1 MGKISQGILGG
12 VSGTVGNVVGGSW
25 KGISY
30 LRVKADHH
38 NDANTEKQ
46 IAHRAKFS
54 GCVALAQSIMDTI
67 IRPIWNKK
75 AVKMSGYNLFTKT
88 NLQAFDENG
97 EIPDFSALQISIGDL
112 PLPLNIQMQDDAAT
126 EGGITV
132 TWEDNSGVGTALA
145 TDKLGVLAICN
156 GEVRVLQ
163 GVDITRDAEVA
174 NILLPFGAGVE
185 AQVYVFFQSVENS
198 TYSVD
203 EHGTVNVT

>member
-1 MGKISQGILGG
+1 MGKIGQGILGG
-12 VSGTVGNVVGGSW
+12 VSGTVGNVVGGYW

-30 LRVKADHH
+30 LRVKADYH

-46 IAHRAKFS
+46 IQHRAKFS
-54 GCVALAQSIMDTI
+54 ACVALARTIMESII
-67 IRPIWNKK
+67 KPIWNKK
-75 AVKMSGYNLFTKT
+75 AVKMSGFNLFTKT
-88 NLQAFDENG
+88 NLQVFDANG
-97 EIPDFSALQISIGDL
+97 DIPDFSALKLSIGDL
-112 PLPLNIQMQDDAAT
+112 PLPNNLAIQDDAAT

-132 TWEDNSGVGTALA
+132 TWEDNSGLGSALA

-185 AQVYVFFQSVENS
+185 AQVYVFFQSVENG

-203 EHGTVNVT
+203 QHGSVNVT

>member
-30 LRVKADHH
+30 LTVKSDHY
-38 NDANTEKQ
+38 NDANSEKQ
-46 IAHRAKFS
+46 IGHRAKFAA
-54 GCVALAQSIMDTI
+54 CVALARSIMDTI
-67 IRPIWNKK
+67 IRPIWKKK
-75 AVKMSGYNLFTKT
+75 AVKMSGFNLFTKT
-88 NLQAFDENG
+88 NLQVFDENG

-163 GVDITRDAEVA
+163 GVDITRAAEAA

-203 EHGTVNVT
+203 EPRI